1 MTKIPRLVAFHNKK
15 AICAGC
21 PASLHPETKVLP
33 LPSDGPDFI
42 SVNVA
47 GMTEDEILQLG
58 DVLPNE
64 HQATV

>member
-1 MTKIPRLVAFHNKK
+1 VRDVQQ
-15 AICAGC
+15 G
-21 PASLHPETKVLP
+21 LHPETKVLP